1 MSYTVPA
8 SSGDDVAGWY
18 GKLASLGDFAQRR
31 MPAECLPAFDVWLSR
46 AMQDGR
52 ELLGERWL
60 EVYLTAPV
68 LRFALAPGVIDA
80 QWWFGLLMPSCDS
93 VGRYFP
99 LVIAQRRARAPEDR
113 IALDHLELWY
123 EHLAHAALLTLNDD
137 GGSVDALE
145 QSLHDAPPWPTPG
158 RSSAVSSEATAQGQH
173 LRLAPAATLHQWLHG
188 LAVQRLGSN
197 LSGCSLW
204 WRVTESRVGDAV
216 DIVHGLPEGAT
227 FAALLS
233 GG

>member
-1 MSYTVPA
+1 MSFALLA
-8 SSGDDVAGWY
+8 SNQDDVACWY
-18 GKLASLGDFAQRR
+18 GKIASLGDFAQRR
-31 MPAECLPAFDVWLSR
+31 MPPESLPAFDAWLSR

-68 LRFALAPGVIDA
+68 LRFAWAPGVIDTH
-80 QWWFGLLMPSCDS
+80 WWFGLLMASCDS

-123 EHLAHAALLTLNDD
+123 EHLAHAALLTLNDE
-137 GGSVDALE
+137 GGSVEALE

-158 RSSAVSSEATAQGQH
+158 RLPAVAV
-173 LRLAPAATLHQWLHG
+173 APKRRH
-188 LAVQRLGSN
+188 RGS
-197 LSGCSLW
+197 
-204 WRVTESRVGDAV
+204 
-216 DIVHGLPEGAT
+216 T
-227 FAALLS
+227 FAWRRRPPCSTGCTGWRCSGSPRICRAAAS
-233 GG
+233 GGA